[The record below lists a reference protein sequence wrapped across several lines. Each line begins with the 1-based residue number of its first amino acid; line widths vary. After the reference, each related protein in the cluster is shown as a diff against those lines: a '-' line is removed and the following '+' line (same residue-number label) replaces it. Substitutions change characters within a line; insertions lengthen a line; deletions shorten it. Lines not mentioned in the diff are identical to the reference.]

1 MKSEKLNFK
10 IMNCEA
16 DKSNAMEKLKS
27 RLKSL
32 MSDMQYEVEK
42 IEKEGKDYNP
52 TNPINLMGGEA
63 MTIENLIGKI
73 DGLNKAI
80 KSLKDLDID

>member
-1 MKSEKLNFK
+1 MENQKLKFK

-16 DKSNAMEKLKS
+16 DKSNCVEKLKS

-32 MSDMQYEVEK
+32 MSDMQFEIDK
-42 IEKEGKDYNP
+42 IEKEGKDYRP

>member
-16 DKSNAMEKLKS
+16 DKANAMEKLKS

-42 IEKEGKDYNP
+42 IEKYQ
-52 TNPINLMGGEA
+52 
-63 MTIENLIGKI
+63 KI
-73 DGLNKAI
+73 
-80 KSLKDLDID
+80 

>member
-16 DKSNAMEKLKS
+16 DKSNAMEKLKN

-42 IEKEGKDYNP
+42 IEKEGKDYRP
-52 TNPINLMGGEA
+52 TNPINLMGSEA

-80 KSLKDLDID
+80 KSLKDLEN

>member
-16 DKSNAMEKLKS
+16 DKANAMEKLKS

-32 MSDMQYEVEK
+32 MSDMQYEIEK
-42 IEKEGKDYNP
+42 IEKEGKDYRP

>member
-32 MSDMQYEVEK
+32 MFDLLYEVEK
-42 IEKEGKDYNP
+42 IEKEGKDYKP
-52 TNPINLMGGEA
+52 TNPISLMGGEA
-63 MTIENLIGKI
+63 MAIENLIGKI
-73 DGLNKAI
+73 DVLNEVI
-80 KSLKDLDID
+80 KSLKDLEN

>member
-16 DKSNAMEKLKS
+16 DKANAMEKLKS

-32 MSDMQYEVEK
+32 MSDMQYYSFRKKSEWK
-42 IEKEGKDYNP
+42 YNLQSRF
-52 TNPINLMGGEA
+52 TNFTKG
-63 MTIENLIGKI
+63 
-73 DGLNKAI
+73 
-80 KSLKDLDID
+80 

>member
-1 MKSEKLNFK
+1 
-10 IMNCEA
+10 
-16 DKSNAMEKLKS
+16 
-27 RLKSL
+27 
-32 MSDMQYEVEK
+32 
-42 IEKEGKDYNP
+42 
-52 TNPINLMGGEA
+52 MGSEA

>member
-16 DKSNAMEKLKS
+16 DKANAMEKLKS

-32 MSDMQYEVEK
+32 MSDMQYEIEK
-42 IEKEGKDYNP
+42 REKEGKDYNP
-52 TNPINLMGGEA
+52 TNPISLMGGEA

>member
-16 DKSNAMEKLKS
+16 DKANAMEKLKS

-32 MSDMQYEVEK
+32 MSDMQYEIEK
-42 IEKEGKDYNP
+42 IEKEKLFKKAEEIRKSWIDEAEKHYNDML
-52 TNPINLMGGEA
+52 NV
-63 MTIENLIGKI
+63 KI
-73 DGLNKAI
+73 K
-80 KSLKDLDID
+80 KTRK

>member
-16 DKSNAMEKLKS
+16 DKSNTMEKLKS

-52 TNPINLMGGEA
+52 TNPISLMGGEA